1 MVMYFSLVFML
12 MGSVLVFYSLSPY
25 YSALGLVLVSVSGCV
40 VLGLLGAS
48 FLALTL
54 LIVYMGGMLVV
65 FAYSS
70 AISAERFPLVNNLG
84 EVIGLS
90 FLLCSWVFV
99 SFENLQDGYTLN
111 AGICSSEVLLGG
123 GTFYGFGGSL
133 VIVGVF
139 VLLIALVGALII
151 SRGIESNIIRAL

>member
-12 MGSVLVFYSLSPY
+12 IGSVLVFYSLSPY

-40 VLGLLGAS
+40 VLSLLGTS

-70 AISAERFPLVNNLG
+70 AISAERFPQVSNLS

-99 SFENLQDGYTLN
+99 SFDNLEDGYLPLQ
-111 AGICSSEVLLGG
+111 GMCSGEVLLGSSS
-123 GTFYGFGGSL
+123 FYDFGGAL